1 MTACF
6 LVVNWIFHYV
16 GIQFSDRYVNYVT
29 NNRSIVEQIFDAFVT
44 NAGYLFKS
52 ISFTVLRCL
61 GNLQHLKT
69 REFHEK
75 KELVCAPF

>member
-1 MTACF
+1 MPACF
-6 LVVNWIFHYV
+6 LVVNGIFHYV

-29 NNRSIVEQIFDAFVT
+29 NNRFIVEQIFDAFVT
-44 NAGYLFKS
+44 NASYLFKS

-69 REFHEK
+69 REFHEGIA
-75 KELVCAPF
+75 E